1 LTDQT
6 DRPDQDKVERY
17 KKQVE
22 ERKAAEAE
30 KYKTDDPVK
39 EILPWFIRD
48 CLNANEFGDGMLFK
62 ELYRGKFLYNKAMA
76 CWMIWN
82 GHHWEIDYMDA
93 ALAAVEGVVAE
104 YQKEFNR
111 VDIEIKKMD
120 EKDPALGY
128 MKSVRKSIKSRI
140 NALRGKSR
148 RQNCL
153 LFAHTTDDPVAI
165 QGDEIDN
172 QPWLLPC
179 PNGVVDLKT
188 GIFRGGRPD
197 DYLLKACRVKW
208 AGIDAPRDAWESALM
223 QIYDDDAA
231 VVGFM
236 QRLCGCA
243 LVGAVI
249 EHIFAVLIGK
259 RGRNGKGSIFMGML
273 LHVLGQLAAPITPEM
288 LLAQATKGS
297 SSGPTPD
304 IMSLRGLRFA
314 FATETDEHARF
325 SAARVKWFSGGEEL
339 TGRNPHDKYPTTFKP
354 THTLFLLTNYEPHAP
369 ADDDAFWERILQ
381 IPHNISF
388 VNRDPKEPHERKADL
403 YLAEKLKA
411 QAPGILAW
419 IVEGCLLWQKDGLD
433 PPPEILAA
441 KQKYRR
447 REDVLLDFLDECC
460 LTEKESTGGA
470 SHLFTVFEVWW
481 KINVSKHAPKQKS
494 FGNLMGKKFEKDK
507 IGGVYRYYGVRL
519 KDHLQAYLDQNKA
532 IKEIELE
539 TLIRYGPNQ
548 DDQDHLI

>member
-1 LTDQT
+1 MTEP
-6 DRPDQDKVERY
+6 PDKEKVEEYR
-17 KKQVE
+17 KQVE
-22 ERKAAEAE
+22 ARKKTEAE
-30 KYKTDDPVK
+30 LVEKDDPKK
-39 EILPWFIRD
+39 EISSGFVRD

-62 ELYRGKFLYNKAMA
+62 ELYRGKFLFNKAMA

-120 EKDPALGY
+120 KEDPGLAYL
-128 MKSVRKSIKSRI
+128 KSTRKFIKSRI
-140 NALRGKSR
+140 NALRGKAR
-148 RQNCL
+148 RQNCIM
-153 LFAHTTDDPVAI
+153 FAHTTDDSIAI
-165 QGDEIDN
+165 HGDEIDN

-188 GIFRGGRPD
+188 GVFRDGRPE
-197 DYLLKACRVKW
+197 DYLLKACRVEW
-208 AGIDAPRDAWESALM
+208 DGIDAARDEWEAALM
-223 QIYDDDAA
+223 QIYDDDAD

-288 LLAQATKGS
+288 LLAQSIKGS

-339 TGRNPHDKYPTTFKP
+339 TGRNPHDKYTTTFKP

-388 VNRDPKEPHERKADL
+388 VNREPKEPHERQADL
-403 YLAEKLKA
+403 YLSDKLKA
-411 QAPGILAW
+411 QESGILAW
-419 IVEGCLLWQKDGLD
+419 VVEGCLLWQKQGLD
-433 PPPEILAA
+433 PPAAILNA
-441 KQKYRR
+441 KIKYRR
-447 REDVLLDFLDECC
+447 REDILMDFIDGCCVLDPE
-460 LTEKESTGGA
+460 TTTGS
-470 SHLFTVFEVWW
+470 SHLFTVFEAWW
-481 KINVSKHAPKQKS
+481 KLNVSKNPPKQKS

-507 IGGVYRYYGVRL
+507 IGGIYRYFGLRL
-519 KDHLQAYLDQNKA
+519 KDDLQTYLEDHKSVVE
-532 IKEIELE
+532 KELE
-539 TLIRYGPNQ
+539 ELIRS
-548 DDQDHLI
+548 D